1 MSIPQTSDQAI
12 ADAVRAFVIS
22 NFLFGQ
28 DNEALVNDSSFLETG
43 VVDSTGILELVAYVE
58 QQFGIAV
65 EDGELI
71 PANLDSIDNV
81 TAFVTRKL
89 AAKGHS

>member
-1 MSIPQTSDQAI
+1 MSIPQISDQAI
-12 ADAVRAFVIS
+12 ADNVRAFVIS

-28 DNEALVNDSSFLETG
+28 ETQAVANDSSFLETG
-43 VVDSTGILELVAYVE
+43 IVDSTGILELVAHIE

-65 EDGELI
+65 EDGELV

-81 TAFVTRKL
+81 TAFITRKL
-89 AAKGHS
+89 SAKGRF